1 MADDALPTILQLTPM
16 DDDYRRDPAGVLARL
31 RSACPVHHDAF
42 SGATFVSRYSDVRGV
57 ATDLTLWRDPLLA
70 DPDSRRLQR
79 FDPPDPSLPRSETSS
94 ILTLDDPDHARIRG
108 PLSRAL
114 YARVARFRPEVE
126 RIVDEALD
134 RIGDRAEFDLMDLFC
149 VPIPIDVIASILG
162 VPHDQLEAFRDWS
175 EGLIQ
180 GLNPFRNPDQTT
192 HMERS
197 SFALT
202 AYFAEAI
209 ADRIDAFQPDRIH
222 PTAQAQPHLL
232 DAAWSVLAPLLGAR

>member
-42 SGATFVSRYSDVRGV
+42 SGATFVSRYADVRGV

-114 YARVARFRPEVE
+114 YARVRP
-126 RIVDEALD
+126 
-134 RIGDRAEFDLMDLFC
+134 
-149 VPIPIDVIASILG
+149 
-162 VPHDQLEAFRDWS
+162 
-175 EGLIQ
+175 
-180 GLNPFRNPDQTT
+180 
-192 HMERS
+192 
-197 SFALT
+197 
-202 AYFAEAI
+202 
-209 ADRIDAFQPDRIH
+209 
-222 PTAQAQPHLL
+222 
-232 DAAWSVLAPLLGAR
+232 AAWRSALSTRLSTASAIRPRST

>member
-42 SGATFVSRYSDVRGV
+42 SGATFVSRYADVRGV

-108 PLSRAL
+108 PLSSTPGWPAS
-114 YARVARFRPEVE
+114 
-126 RIVDEALD
+126 
-134 RIGDRAEFDLMDLFC
+134 
-149 VPIPIDVIASILG
+149 VP
-162 VPHDQLEAFRDWS
+162 
-175 EGLIQ
+175 
-180 GLNPFRNPDQTT
+180 
-192 HMERS
+192 RS
-197 SFALT
+197 SALSTRLST
-202 AYFAEAI
+202 ASAI
-209 ADRIDAFQPDRIH
+209 RPRS
-222 PTAQAQPHLL
+222 T
-232 DAAWSVLAPLLGAR
+232 